1 MCNRDLLEIR
11 SRGKYDAPGS
21 RNPLPDRDPGVPAT
35 AIREGCMRES
45 SGETRWIRSAGMALV
60 LLVLGWPALGQ
71 RTMTRGDVGEA
82 AIQAMREYHYMAG
95 KFVDTLP
102 LSAGDRVI
110 VYGMNSPGYLEEF
123 LRRLGPEGEVY
134 SVFRSEQNYR
144 YELEQ
149 GRSAEDP
156 RVHPIF
162 AADGDAHLEPDIA
175 DLAVAMD
182 LFGFY
187 RREAAL
193 YREAHRAL
201 RPGGTLVQVRAMRR
215 TEAEYKAL
223 HPRHP
228 QPLRGR
234 MLAQEIN
241 RQRLAVIQH
250 GFRYVNEI
258 ELFKTRTIH
267 LFENLE

>member
-1 MCNRDLLEIR
+1 MQQAAEIPPR
-11 SRGKYDAPGS
+11 T
-21 RNPLPDRDPGVPAT
+21 RDPGVPAAT
-35 AIREGCMRES
+35 TWEGRMRGS
-45 SGETRWIRSAGMALV
+45 SGEGRWIRSAGIALV
-60 LLVLGWPALGQ
+60 LLVLGWPAVGQ
-71 RTMTRGDVGEA
+71 RTLTRSDAGEV
-82 AIQAMREYHYMAG
+82 AIQALREYHYMAG
-95 KFVDTLP
+95 KFVKALP
-102 LSAGDRVI
+102 LGAGDHVI

-123 LRRLGPEGEVY
+123 LRRLGPEGEIY
-134 SVFRSEQNYR
+134 PVFRSEHNYR

-175 DLAVAMD
+175 DLVVAMD

-187 RREAAL
+187 RREDAL

-201 RPGGTLVQVRAMRR
+201 RPGGTLVQVRAIRR
-215 TEAEYKAL
+215 TEAEYQAL
-223 HPRHP
+223 HPKHS

-234 MLAQEIN
+234 PLNQEIN
-241 RQRLAVIQH
+241 RQRLGVTQH

-258 ELFKTRTIH
+258 ALFKTRTIRV
-267 LFENLE
+267 FENLE

>member
-1 MCNRDLLEIR
+1 
-11 SRGKYDAPGS
+11 
-21 RNPLPDRDPGVPAT
+21 
-35 AIREGCMRES
+35 MRES
-45 SGETRWIRSAGMALV
+45 SGEARWIRSAGMALV

-71 RTMTRGDVGEA
+71 RTMKRSDAGEA

-110 VYGMNSPGYLEEF
+110 VYGMNSPGYLKEF
-123 LRRLGPEGEVY
+123 LRRLGPEGEIY

-156 RVHPIF
+156 RIHPIF
-162 AADGDAHLEPDIA
+162 AADGDAHLEPDMA
-175 DLAVAMD
+175 DLVVAMD

-201 RPGGTLVQVRAMRR
+201 RPGGTLVQVRVRRR
-215 TEAEYKAL
+215 TEAEFEAL
-223 HPRHP
+223 HPNFTL
-228 QPLRGR
+228 PLRGR
-234 MLAQEIN
+234 PLNQEIN
-241 RQRLAVIQH
+241 RQRLGVTQH

-258 ELFKTRTIH
+258 ALFKTRTIR